1 MSREG
6 VVDLIDEQEWL
17 KELSESVQ
25 PGVRKL
31 ISSLGPLKDV
41 LHGVWLGHPLHPA
54 LVSVPIGA
62 WTAALVLDALQ
73 MDEAADA
80 AVGVGLAGA
89 VGAAVTGLA
98 DWSET
103 AGADRA
109 QRVGAMHGILNV
121 AATTCYAFSLVQ
133 RIRGQRKSGVSL
145 SMIGFAIASAS
156 AYLGGHLV
164 FGEQIGVDH
173 TATADA
179 GKPEKFTTVL
189 ADEKLKEGKPTR
201 VEAEGV
207 AIVLVRKK
215 DRIYA
220 LAETCTHLGGPL
232 SEGELDEEGIRCPW
246 HGSRFCLADGS
257 VLNGPATFKERVFEV
272 RVRDGEIQVRAR
284 Q

>member
-1 MSREG
+1 ME
-6 VVDLIDEQEWL
+6 
-17 KELSESVQ
+17 K
-25 PGVRKL
+25 
-31 ISSLGPLKDV
+31 
-41 LHGVWLGHPLHPA
+41 
-54 LVSVPIGA
+54 
-62 WTAALVLDALQ
+62 
-73 MDEAADA
+73 AADT
-80 AVGVGLAGA
+80 AVGIGLAGA

-121 AATTCYAFSLVQ
+121 AATTCYALSLAQ

-189 ADEKLKEGKPTR
+189 ADEKLKEGKPTK
-201 VEAEGV
+201 VEADGV
-207 AIVLVRKK
+207 AILLVR
-215 DRIYA
+215 R
-220 LAETCTHLGGPL
+220 
-232 SEGELDEEGIRCPW
+232 
-246 HGSRFCLADGS
+246 
-257 VLNGPATFKERVFEV
+257 KEK
-272 RVRDGEIQVRAR
+272 I
-284 Q
+284 